1 MINYEEVIKFIEV
14 EHIGLRSS
22 HARLCFPII
31 ARIHR
36 KMLAGIK
43 FRPIKVDGE
52 VIIDGHHRYL
62 ASVIA
67 KVSLEIHHSHRTSA
81 TEIYEWLSVKF
92 DCNDWDTESKIA
104 MLNQYDAEFNEIS
117 VEMLYELLK

>member
-1 MINYEEVIKFIEV
+1 MIDYEEVIKFVKVGHIE
-14 EHIGLRSS
+14 LKPS

-31 ARIHR
+31 VRIYK

-43 FRPIKVDGE
+43 FRPIKVDDGI
-52 VIIDGHHRYL
+52 IIDGHHRYL

-67 KVSLEIHHSHRTSA
+67 KVSLDIHHSHRTSA
-81 TEIYEWLSVKF
+81 TEVYQWSAVQF
-92 DCNDWDTESKIA
+92 DHNDWDTESKIA

-117 VEMLYELLK
+117 IEKLNELLN